1 MSRTEAA
8 PRFATPRNPNRLTLG
23 RKVGKVMGLIDPPRR
38 LDGIRG
44 PMPWQQDALDVAC
57 EIDPAT
63 GLFFYREVV
72 IIVPRQAGKTSLS
85 RGKVTHRC
93 ITTPR
98 SPVLYTAQDRNM
110 ARRRLEKS
118 FLEPLT
124 DSALAAYLAPPGQG
138 GKLGWDGANGREKV
152 KWRNGSEIF
161 IIAAQKKTAGHGD
174 TLPEAHLDEYFAQVD
189 GRLEQAIG
197 PTMIT
202 VPGAQR
208 WVTSAAG
215 DSSSVPLWAK
225 VEAGR
230 ARCEAAA
237 AARGR
242 GEIPLE
248 SRTCY
253 IEYSAP
259 PEADRTD
266 PDAIATTHPA
276 VDYTITVD
284 DVLAEQTSMDS
295 AGPEE
300 WDRAYF
306 GWWPS
311 ARSRPWAIPKGAW
324 EDTSRPGADVEPQ
337 GEPVWSVDI
346 SPDRRWFSIG
356 MAAALPGV
364 RCWLE
369 VPMHD
374 EIDSTARDPGPRVV
388 PMLRGLADELGGQL
402 VGVDGSG
409 PAAALIPDLEAAGF
423 TVDRLSRQEVVD
435 ACGGLYDDVLAGYVL
450 HEFDPDVD
458 ASLASAATRN
468 SGEAWL
474 FVRGRSTADIS
485 PVYAMTIARAVYVKH
500 AGEHYDP
507 LNSIG

>member
-1 MSRTEAA
+1 MSRIEAA
-8 PRFATPRNPNRLTLG
+8 PRFATPRNLNRQTLG
-23 RKVGKVMGLIDPPRR
+23 RRVGQVMSLIDPPRR
-38 LDGIRG
+38 LDGVRG
-44 PMPWQQDALDVAC
+44 PMPWQQEVLDVAC

-63 GLFFYREVV
+63 GLFYYREVV
-72 IIVPRQAGKTSLS
+72 VVVLRQAGKTSLS
-85 RGKVTHRC
+85 RGKVSHRC

-98 SPVLYTAQDRNM
+98 APVLYTAQDRNM

-118 FLEPLT
+118 FLEPLV
-124 DSALAAYLAPPGQG
+124 DSPLAAYLAPAGQG

-208 WVTSAAG
+208 WVLSAAG
-215 DSSSVPLWAK
+215 DTTSVPLWAK

-230 ARCEAAA
+230 ARVQAE
-237 AARGR
+237 
-242 GEIPLE
+242 LD
-248 SRTCY
+248 SRTAY
-253 IEYSAP
+253 FEYSAP
-259 PEADRTD
+259 PGADRTD
-266 PDAIATTHPA
+266 PDQIAAVHPA
-276 VDYTITVD
+276 VGYTITVED
-284 DVLAEQTSMDS
+284 ILAEQTSMDA

-311 ARSRPWAIPKGAW
+311 AKTKPWAIPRGPW
-324 EDTSRPGADVEPQ
+324 EDTSVPGAEADWR
-337 GEPVWSVDI
+337 GEPMWSVDI
-346 SPDRRWFSIG
+346 SPDRAWFSIG
-356 MAAALPGV
+356 LAAAHPGA

-374 EIDSTARDPGPRVV
+374 EIDNTAREQGPRVV
-388 PMLRGLADELGGQL
+388 PILRGLADEFGGQL

-423 TVDRLSRQEVVD
+423 TVDRLSRQDVVD

-450 HEFDPDVD
+450 HELDPDAD
-458 ASLASAATRN
+458 AALASAATRQ

-474 FVRGRSTADIS
+474 FVRGRSSADIS
-485 PVYAMTIARAVYVKH
+485 PLYAMTIARAVWVRH
-500 AGEHYDP
+500 AGEDYDP
-507 LNSIG
+507 LDSIG